1 MDYNSLQD
9 FTRNK
14 LSIQNEFK
22 DIPQVTVRVDEM
34 PENCEDKNRYA
45 NVIPAPETRVKLQ
58 KLNNDDKSEYINANF
73 VKGPKDSTNYYIAT
87 QAPLE
92 NTVAD
97 FWRMIWEQNSKV
109 IIMATDLTENGVE
122 RSAEYIPASVVL
134 DNSQAFGD
142 FQVTLKSREVKGK
155 YAVSQVHLKNLKTS
169 TWREIMHLW
178 YSWPENGCPTDESS
192 IISLLLEARSFLR
205 AALPEHL
212 DENSNA
218 TEITK
223 DINDKEK
230 LSTLDKTKSL
240 QRSQGYV
247 VTKVLF
253 SMQQ

>member
-1 MDYNSLQD
+1 M
-9 FTRNK
+9 
-14 LSIQNEFK
+14 
-22 DIPQVTVRVDEM
+22 TVRVDEM

-45 NVIPAPETRVKLQ
+45 NVIPIPETRVKLQ
-58 KLNNDDKSEYINANF
+58 KLGNDERSEYINANF
-73 VKGPKDSTNYYIAT
+73 VRGPKDGTNYYIAT

-155 YAVSQVHLKNLKTS
+155 YAVSQVHLKNLKTN

-178 YSWPENGCPTDESS
+178 YSWPENGCPNDDSS
-192 IISLLLEARSFLR
+192 IISLLLEARSYLR
-205 AALPEHL
+205 TALPEQL

-223 DINDKEK
+223 DNNDKEK

-240 QRSQGYV
+240 QRSQG
-247 VTKVLF
+247 
-253 SMQQ
+253 

>member
-1 MDYNSLQD
+1 MS
-9 FTRNK
+9 
-14 LSIQNEFK
+14 
-22 DIPQVTVRVDEM
+22 VRVDEM

-45 NVIPAPETRVKLQ
+45 NVVPLPETRVHLQ
-58 KLNNDDKSEYINANF
+58 RLNDEEKSEYINANF

-92 NTVAD
+92 NTTGD

-122 RSAEYIPASVVL
+122 RCAEYIPASVVL
-134 DNSQAFGD
+134 DNSQSYGD

-155 YAVSQVHLKNLKTS
+155 YAVSQLHVKNLKTN

-178 YSWPENGCPTDESS
+178 YSWPENGCPTDETSF
-192 IISLLLEARSFLR
+192 INLLLDARSYLR
-205 AALPEHL
+205 TNLPEQL

-218 TEITK
+218 ERNG
-223 DINDKEK
+223 DMNDKEK

-240 QRSQGYV
+240 QRVQG
-247 VTKVLF
+247 
-253 SMQQ
+253 